1 MEAPMRTTIYLPD
14 DLLMEAKK
22 LAVESR
28 CTLTAIIEQSLREKM
43 ISRFDGEPLTAV
55 HLTAYGKGG
64 LFPGIDLDD
73 TSALLDVMEES
84 HAPDGC

>member
-1 MEAPMRTTIYLPD
+1 MRTTIYLPD

-22 LAVESR
+22 LALESR

-43 ISRFDGEPLTAV
+43 ISRFEGAPLEAV
-55 HLTAYGKGG
+55 HLTTYGQGG

-73 TSALLDVMEES
+73 TSALLEMMEES